1 MKSEPRFET
10 ADFRSSIV
18 KILANT
24 AVLAALLPRLNENP
38 LVSKSMTAKRGD
50 FEGFLFQ
57 SGEVMLAP
65 CEHE

>member
-24 AVLAALLPRLNENP
+24 AVLAALFAAAER
-38 LVSKSMTAKRGD
+38 KSACFKIYDRKARR
-50 FEGFLFQ
+50 F
-57 SGEVMLAP
+57 
-65 CEHE
+65 